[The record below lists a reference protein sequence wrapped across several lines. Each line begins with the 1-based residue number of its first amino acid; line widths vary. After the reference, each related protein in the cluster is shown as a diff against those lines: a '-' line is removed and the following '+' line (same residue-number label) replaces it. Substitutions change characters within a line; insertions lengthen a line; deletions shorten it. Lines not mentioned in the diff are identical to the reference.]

1 MMKYSDLS
9 LATFPGTL
17 LAFLVLALLSG
28 CAGPSKPTQPL
39 QIDTSLNAIAQRSRV
54 DVIVVHYTY
63 ASLPRSLSLLTR
75 SMVSSHYVVTD
86 EQPPR
91 IYKLV
96 DETQSAWHAGESE
109 WYGKTALNARSIGI
123 EIVHPGWEPNL
134 EGRRGPDYPADQIS
148 LVAALLQDI
157 AMRHDIAPQN
167 IVGHSDVAPLRKQ
180 DPGPTFP
187 WRKLAM
193 QGIGRWF
200 DEEAA
205 SAEQARFE
213 QTNLPDATWTQQALN
228 RIGYPIKPTDE
239 WDPQTQ
245 SVLAAFQMHYRPEK
259 VDGVLD
265 AQTAAI
271 LAVMP
276 TTGSAKQ

>member
-9 LATFPGTL
+9 LARFPGVL
-17 LAFLVLALLSG
+17 SAFLVLALLSG

-39 QIDTSLNAIAQRSRV
+39 QIETSLNAIAQRSRV

-96 DETQSAWHAGESE
+96 DETQSAWHAGDSE

-134 EGRRGPDYPADQIS
+134 EGRRGPDYPADQIA

>member
-1 MMKYSDLS
+1 MKYSDLS

-134 EGRRGPDYPADQIS
+134 EGRRGPDYPADQIA

>member
-9 LATFPGTL
+9 LARFPGTL

-39 QIDTSLNAIAQRSRV
+39 QIETSLNAIAQRSRV

-96 DETQSAWHAGESE
+96 DETQSAWHAGDSE

-134 EGRRGPDYPADQIS
+134 EGRRGPDYPADQIA

>member
-1 MMKYSDLS
+1 MKYSDLS

-96 DETQSAWHAGESE
+96 DETQSAWHAGDSE

>member
-1 MMKYSDLS
+1 MKYSDLS
-9 LATFPGTL
+9 LARFPGVL
-17 LAFLVLALLSG
+17 SAFLVLALLSG

-39 QIDTSLNAIAQRSRV
+39 QIETSLNAIAQRSRV

-134 EGRRGPDYPADQIS
+134 EGRRGPDYPADQIA

>member
-9 LATFPGTL
+9 LARFPGVL
-17 LAFLVLALLSG
+17 SAFLVLALLSG

-96 DETQSAWHAGESE
+96 DETQSAWHAGDSE

>member
-9 LATFPGTL
+9 LARFPGVL
-17 LAFLVLALLSG
+17 SAFLVLALLSG

-39 QIDTSLNAIAQRSRV
+39 QIETSLNAIAQRSRV

-134 EGRRGPDYPADQIS
+134 EGRRGPDYPADQIA

>member
-39 QIDTSLNAIAQRSRV
+39 QIETSLNAIAQRSRV

>member
-1 MMKYSDLS
+1 MKYSDLS
-9 LATFPGTL
+9 LARFPGTL

-134 EGRRGPDYPADQIS
+134 EGRRGPDYPADQIA

>member
-9 LATFPGTL
+9 LARFPGTL

-134 EGRRGPDYPADQIS
+134 EGRRGPDYPADQIA

>member
-96 DETQSAWHAGESE
+96 DEAQSAWHAGESE

>member
-1 MMKYSDLS
+1 MKYSDLS
-9 LATFPGTL
+9 LARFPGTL

-39 QIDTSLNAIAQRSRV
+39 QIETSLNAIAQRSRV

-134 EGRRGPDYPADQIS
+134 EGRRGPDYPADQIA

>member
-9 LATFPGTL
+9 LARFPGTL

-39 QIDTSLNAIAQRSRV
+39 QIETSLNAIAQRSRV

>member
-9 LATFPGTL
+9 LARFPGTL

>member
-134 EGRRGPDYPADQIS
+134 EGRRGPDYPADQIA